1 MIWERE
7 GDILRLRDEHR
18 YTRAIIF
25 RDDNSSYYYGIGP
38 ISARA
43 LLGTPTILEEH
54 MDSNKRALKL
64 KLQSDVRAAGY
75 K

>member
-25 RDDNSSYYYGIGP
+25 RDDNSSYYGIGP
-38 ISARA
+38 I
-43 LLGTPTILEEH
+43 GTPTIPEEH

-64 KLQSDVRAAGY
+64 KLQSAVRAAGY